1 MRVNW
6 VLVALTSTTLF
17 AIVTVL
23 DKRLIVHHFPSA
35 RVFTLAFGLI
45 QAPVAVAFFLIAW
58 AAAVPAAEFMNPAG
72 LAWSLISGGL
82 WAVGLLL
89 FFYGLELE
97 EVSRATPIQMT
108 APIYAALVA
117 VFFFGEQLALAQWA
131 AIIAVVGGAGLVS
144 MRPGQGLFEV
154 ARGRALL
161 ILTGAAMLMGLAHVA
176 SKEATEHMAA
186 IPIQG
191 VRAIGMGLGVAVL
204 IGRGPALR
212 TLWVVARDGGAMRML
227 VITEGIMAPLAA
239 MLFVVAV
246 SLGPVS
252 VVSAVTSVRP
262 LVVLALT
269 LGLSL
274 MGSSLLTEPLDRRTV
289 ALKALSTA
297 LIVGGVVALALL

>member
-1 MRVNW
+1 VNW
-6 VLVALTSTTLF
+6 VYVALTSTTLF

-45 QAPVAVAFFLIAW
+45 QAPVAVVFFLIAW
-58 AAAVPAAEFMNPAG
+58 LAGVPWAEFADPAG
-72 LAWSLISGGL
+72 LAWSLISGGV
-82 WAVGLLL
+82 WAVALLL
-89 FFYGLELE
+89 FFYGLQLE

-117 VFFFGEQLALAQWA
+117 VLFFGESLSPAQWA
-131 AIIAVVGGAGLVS
+131 AIVAVVGGAGLVS
-144 MRPGQGLFEV
+144 MRPGQGIFEV

-161 ILTGAAMLMGLAHVA
+161 VLTGAAMLMGLAHVA
-176 SKEATEHMAA
+176 SKEATDHMASL
-186 IPIQG
+186 PIQG
-191 VRAIGMGLGVAVL
+191 VRAIGMGLGVVVL

-212 TLWVVARDGGAMRML
+212 TLRGLARDGAAMRML
-227 VITEGIMAPLAA
+227 VLTEGIMAPLAA
-239 MLFVVAV
+239 LLFVVAV

-269 LGLSL
+269 LVLSKV
-274 MGSSLLTEPLDRRTV
+274 GSSLLTEPLDRRTV
-289 ALKALSTA
+289 ALKGLSTA